1 MSNAR
6 ITDLYE
12 VSMAHSYLKERM
24 TAPATFSL
32 FVRRLP
38 PGRGFLVAA
47 GLEPALEML
56 SGLRIG
62 ADDVEVFAAAL
73 GRPAA
78 DLAPLLGLRFTGD
91 VRAVPEGRIVLAG
104 EPLLEVTAPLPEAQF
119 VESYLLNQV
128 CHQTAVASKA
138 ARCVIAAAGRP
149 LVDFSL
155 RRDHGVDA
163 GMQAARLSAM
173 VGFAGTS
180 NVAAAEVYGLRA
192 VGTMAHSYVEAF
204 DDEAA
209 AFRAFIAAH
218 PGPVTLLVDTYDT
231 AAGARTAA
239 HVLRDAGLA
248 EGCAL
253 RLDSGDLAEL
263 AVTVRGILDA
273 GGLPE
278 VRITASGGLD
288 EYALDRLV
296 RAGAPIDTFAVGTL
310 VGVSADAP
318 YLDAAYKLVA
328 YDGRPVMKLSAGK
341 VTGPGAKQVFRGPAV
356 RDTLALADE
365 PAPPGTSPLL
375 ETVMSRGRR
384 LGAPRPLGR
393 ARAAFEADLAELPP
407 EARLVTDPRP
417 PRPTG
422 SEPLRALAETTRGRI
437 EARLRDTAGRPDT
450 APAVSSP
457 AGRPRPGT
465 RSGAGPRD

>member
-1 MSNAR
+1 MSNAQ

-12 VSMAHSYLKERM
+12 VSMAHSYLKEHM

-47 GLEPALEML
+47 GLGPALEML
-56 SGLRIG
+56 SGLRIDE
-62 ADDVEVFAAAL
+62 DDIGTFAAAL
-73 GRPAA
+73 GRPTA
-78 DLAPLLGLRFTGD
+78 DLSPLLGLRFTGD

-104 EPLLEVTAPLPEAQF
+104 EPLLEVTAPLPEAQL

-163 GMQAARLSAM
+163 GMQAARLTAM

-180 NVAAAEVYGLRA
+180 NVAAARMYGLPA
-192 VGTMAHSYVEAF
+192 IGTMAHSYIEAF
-204 DDEAA
+204 GDEAA

-239 HVLRDAGLA
+239 GVLREAGLA

-253 RLDSGDLAEL
+253 RLDSGDLAGL
-263 AVTVRGILDA
+263 AVTTRQILDA
-273 GGLPE
+273 AGLPD
-278 VRITASGGLD
+278 VGITASGGLD
-288 EYALDRLV
+288 EYAIDRLV

-341 VTGPGAKQVFRGPAV
+341 VTGPGAKQVFRGPGIS
-356 RDTLALADE
+356 DTLALADE
-365 PAPPGTSPLL
+365 PVPRGTSPLL
-375 ETVMSRGRR
+375 TTVMSGGRR
-384 LGAPRPLGR
+384 LGPPPPLSRG
-393 ARAAFEADLAELPP
+393 RAAFQADLAELPSA
-407 EARLVTDPRP
+407 ARLVTDPRP
-417 PRPTG
+417 PRPAG
-422 SEPLRALAETTRGRI
+422 SESLRALADVTRARI
-437 EARLRDTAGRPDT
+437 EARLADVAGRPADT
-450 APAVSSP
+450 AA
-457 AGRPRPGT
+457 
-465 RSGAGPRD
+465 GAGPHRRGP